1 MSGDM
6 FPGYYKKNEVK
17 YISLVCT
24 FISVSHDDK
33 SHESDLEMTSKKCD
47 VNQSDVDPTMC
58 NGKI

>member
-1 MSGDM
+1 M

-58 NGKI
+58 NGKV